1 MPLTTIYDGGTRIV
15 GNSTAI
21 NEVLHPNVLS
31 YVRLVISEG
40 YNPSW
45 ERINAL
51 NNLTLSLIANGLW
64 DKMDAMYPFIG
75 GTTGNQHRY
84 NLRDPRALT
93 AAFMITWGGTVT
105 FSDNG
110 NQGNNIDGFGNT
122 NLIPSTH
129 VASATSIHMSCYI
142 NIASVPAGLGRLALG
157 ASSGGVSDFGT
168 SPSVGNRY
176 YAQINNS
183 GIIDS
188 GVATTGFYC
197 ASRISNTDSRLYRN
211 GVQVGTTSATAASAS
226 TGSIGIHARGNGSF
240 PSNNRIAFVSIGDG
254 LNAVEARTLYQLVQ
268 IYQTALGRQV

>member
-15 GNSTAI
+15 GSSTAI

-64 DKMDAMYPFIG
+64 DKMDAIYPFIG

-93 AAFMITWGGTVT
+93 AAFMITWSGGVT

-110 NQGNNIDGFGNT
+110 NQGNNFDGLGNT
-122 NLIPSTH
+122 NLIPSIH
-129 VASATSIHMSCYI
+129 VASATSIHFGIYI
-142 NIASVPAGLGRLALG
+142 NIAQTNFATGRLTLG
-157 ASSGGVSDFGT
+157 AGSSPVFDFGT
-168 SPSVGNRY
+168 SPAAGNTY
-176 YAQINNS
+176 YTQINNS
-183 GIIDS
+183 GIINS
-188 GVATTGFYC
+188 GVVTTGFYC
-197 ASRISNTDSRLYRN
+197 GSRTSNTDSRLYRN
-211 GVQVGTTSATAASAS
+211 GVQVGITSSVAAGAASSA
-226 TGSIGIHARGNGSF
+226 IGLHNRSVGPYPGNS
-240 PSNNRIAFVSIGDG
+240 RVAFLSIGDG
-254 LNAVEARTLYQLVQ
+254 LSAVEARTLYQLVQ